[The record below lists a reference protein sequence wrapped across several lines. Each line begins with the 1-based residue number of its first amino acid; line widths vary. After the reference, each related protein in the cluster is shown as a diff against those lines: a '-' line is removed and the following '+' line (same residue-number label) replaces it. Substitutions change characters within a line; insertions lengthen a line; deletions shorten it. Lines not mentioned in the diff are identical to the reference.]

1 MDKDRLYGGVIL
13 GAAIALLILFLVA
26 FFAPYLEPILGVP
39 ASLSWWAVAIP
50 VFLLVVLALGIVMW
64 IGWTMFT
71 TPPPMP
77 VGDEVEEKPQTVEET
92 GEDKK

>member
-1 MDKDRLYGGVIL
+1 MEKDRLYGSLIL
-13 GAAIALLILFLVA
+13 IAAIVLLVIFLIA

-39 ASLSWWAVAIP
+39 ASLSWWAIAIP

-71 TPPPMP
+71 TPPPMSIEEETEDVQP
-77 VGDEVEEKPQTVEET
+77 SNIEEKSE
-92 GEDKK
+92 K

>member
-1 MDKDRLYGGVIL
+1 MEKDRLYGGLIL
-13 GAAIALLILFLVA
+13 IAAIVLLVIFLIA

-39 ASLSWWAVAIP
+39 ASLSWWAIAIP

-77 VGDEVEEKPQTVEET
+77 IEEET
-92 GEDKK
+92 